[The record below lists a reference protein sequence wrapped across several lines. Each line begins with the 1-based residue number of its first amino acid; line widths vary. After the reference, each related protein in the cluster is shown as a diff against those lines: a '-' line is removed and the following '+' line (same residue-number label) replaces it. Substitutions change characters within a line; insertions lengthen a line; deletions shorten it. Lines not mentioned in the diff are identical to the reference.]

1 MRRTNFCVTR
11 KKKYFKEKTKSESL
25 TEFFNRHKPKGIAK
39 KIRQILDRDPSA
51 ERIKKKVVE
60 NFILTA
66 GLVKSNEVFEKNILT
81 SWTNGLLPSD
91 IRMFLFKWYSNK
103 LITNAKASHFNEN
116 INAGCDFCTLNLILP
131 APKETY
137 SHLFWDCSVS
147 QTLITKCMGDF
158 LAGRAVSKNF
168 FFTGTDAD
176 TLEPSPI
183 EQRTYLTIFDIIR
196 FVIWETKW
204 QKKKFNTSEFAS
216 RFGFYI
222 RSHLIADKKF
232 KNACNNYNIL
242 TFRRDE

>member
-1 MRRTNFCVTR
+1 MHGR
-11 KKKYFKEKTKSESL
+11 
-25 TEFFNRHKPKGIAK
+25 FFGRPG
-39 KIRQILDRDPSA
+39 
-51 ERIKKKVVE
+51 RIKK
-60 NFILTA
+60 
-66 GLVKSNEVFEKNILT
+66 
-81 SWTNGLLPSD
+81 
-91 IRMFLFKWYSNK
+91 
-103 LITNAKASHFNEN
+103 
-116 INAGCDFCTLNLILP
+116 
-131 APKETY
+131 
-137 SHLFWDCSVS
+137 
-147 QTLITKCMGDF
+147 
-158 LAGRAVSKNF
+158 F